1 MDILIDKE
9 LANIKSHIIDYATL
23 KAILEKYNYKRIN
36 DKIENLKQ
44 QGIIKSLKKGLY
56 VHTSMQ
62 NNIIS
67 KELIANSLLSPSY
80 ISLDY
85 ALSFYGLIPEM
96 VVDVVSI
103 TTKRAKAFKTDYGV
117 FEYKH
122 IKKELYPIGLKIYNA
137 NEYTF
142 LIATKEKAL
151 CDKIFFTKNLQIS
164 SKKRMLEFLVDD
176 LRIDLDE
183 MESFDKGVISSYYS
197 ISKSK
202 KIKVLLELVNEYN

>member
-1 MDILIDKE
+1 MNILIDKE
-9 LANIKSHIIDYATL
+9 LAKIKSHIIDYATI
-23 KAILEKYNYKRIN
+23 KAILKRYNYKRIN

-67 KELIANSLLSPSY
+67 KELIANALLSPSY

-85 ALSFYGLIPEM
+85 ALSFYGLIPEA
-96 VVDVVSI
+96 VVDVASI
-103 TTKRAKAFKTDYGV
+103 TTKRAKSFKTDFGV

-122 IKKELYPIGLKIYNA
+122 IKKELYPIGLMIYNA
-137 NEYTF
+137 DEYTF

-151 CDKIFFTKNLQIS
+151 CDKIFFTKNLQLF
-164 SKKRMLEFLVDD
+164 SKKRVLEFLVDD

-183 MESFDKGVISSYYS
+183 IDSFDKAIISSYYTM
-197 ISKSK
+197 SKSK
-202 KIKVLLELVNEYN
+202 KIKALLELIDEYN

>member
-1 MDILIDKE
+1 MWFLSRQKE
-9 LANIKSHIIDYATL
+9 LK
-23 KAILEKYNYKRIN
+23 
-36 DKIENLKQ
+36 
-44 QGIIKSLKKGLY
+44 
-56 VHTSMQ
+56 
-62 NNIIS
+62 
-67 KELIANSLLSPSY
+67 LLN
-80 ISLDY
+80 
-85 ALSFYGLIPEM
+85 
-96 VVDVVSI
+96 
-103 TTKRAKAFKTDYGV
+103 YGV

>member
-9 LANIKSHIIDYATL
+9 FLKIKSHILDYATI

-36 DKIENLKQ
+36 DKIESLKE
-44 QGIIKSLKKGLY
+44 QGIIKSIKRGLY

-62 NNIIS
+62 DNIIS
-67 KELIANSLLSPSY
+67 KELIANMLLSPSY

-85 ALSFYGLIPEM
+85 ALNFYGLIPEM
-96 VVDVVSI
+96 VADVTSV
-103 TTKRAKAFKTDYGV
+103 TTKRSKRFKTDFGN

-122 IKKELYPIGLKIYNA
+122 IKKELYPIGLKIYDA
-137 NEYTF
+137 KDYTF

-151 CDKIFFTKNLQIS
+151 CDKIYFTKRLEVF
-164 SKKRMLEFLVDD
+164 SKKRMLEFLESD
-176 LRIDLDE
+176 LRFDLDE
-183 MESFDKGVISSYYS
+183 IEGLDKNIVASYYT

-202 KIKVLLELVNEYN
+202 KIKALLELLDEYN

>member
-9 LANIKSHIIDYATL
+9 LAKIKSHIIDYATIR
-23 KAILEKYNYKRIN
+23 AILEKYNYKRVN

-56 VHTSMQ
+56 VHISIQ
-62 NNIIS
+62 DNIIS
-67 KELIANSLLSPSY
+67 KELIANTLLSPSY

-96 VVDVVSI
+96 VVDVTSV
-103 TTKRAKAFKTDYGV
+103 TTKRFKKFKTSFGD

-122 IKKELYPIGLKIYNA
+122 IKKELYSIGLKIYDA
-137 NEYTF
+137 KDYTF
-142 LIATKEKAL
+142 LIASKEKAL
-151 CDKIFFTKNLQIS
+151 CDKIYFARNLQIS
-164 SKKRMLEFLVDD
+164 SKKRILEFLEDD
-176 LRIDLDE
+176 LRFDLDAIE
-183 MESFDKGVISSYYS
+183 NFNKEIVLSYYN

-202 KIKVLLELVNEYN
+202 KIKVLAEFIDEYY